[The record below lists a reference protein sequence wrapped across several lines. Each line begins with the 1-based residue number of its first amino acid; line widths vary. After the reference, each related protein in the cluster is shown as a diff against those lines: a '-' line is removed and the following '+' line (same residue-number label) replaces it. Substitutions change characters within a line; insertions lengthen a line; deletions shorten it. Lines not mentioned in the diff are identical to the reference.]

1 VAQTAAKLAIEPIF
15 EADLRP
21 GNNRPWEAVRDRLN
35 RKLRGWTEYFKP
47 GSRDSAYRV
56 IDEYVE
62 G

>member
-21 GNNRPWEAVRDRLN
+21 GNNRAWEAVRDRLN

-47 GSRDSAYRV
+47 GSGDPAYRV